1 MTTNDPTYLL
11 DTSVV
16 VDLLRTNSSA
26 VRKRLTVCSNHV
38 VGLSVITLCELQF
51 GLELRANK
59 YPHLRESEEQK
70 LSTIIEP
77 FQWFPLTKDVMHSY
91 GRIRSHLQVSGTG
104 IGPLDTLIAAQ
115 AISLD
120 AILVTSNVHEFRRV
134 PKLRL
139 EDWR

>member
-1 MTTNDPTYLL
+1 MTTNDSRYLL

-26 VRKRLTVCSNHV
+26 IRKRLTERSNNV
-38 VGLSVITLCELQF
+38 IGLSVITLCELQF

-59 YPHLRESEEQK
+59 YPHLRESEQQK
-70 LSTIIEP
+70 LSTVIDP
-77 FQWFPLTKDVMHSY
+77 FQWFPLTKDVIHSY
-91 GRIRSHLQVSGTG
+91 GRIPSHLHVSGTG

-120 AILVTSNVHEFRRV
+120 AILVTSNVQEFRRV

>member
-1 MTTNDPTYLL
+1 MTTTDSTYLL

-16 VDLLRTNSSA
+16 VDLLRTNSS
-26 VRKRLTVCSNHV
+26 VIRKRLIDRSNNA

-59 YPHLRESEEQK
+59 YPHLRESEQQK
-70 LSTIIEP
+70 LSTIVDP
-77 FQWFPLTKDVMHSY
+77 FQCFPLTKDVIHSY
-91 GRIRSHLQVSGTG
+91 GRIRSQLQVSGTA

-115 AISLD
+115 AASMN
-120 AILVTSNVHEFRRV
+120 AILVTSNVQEFRRV

>member
-1 MTTNDPTYLL
+1 MTNDPTYLL

-26 VRKRLTVCSNHV
+26 IRKRLSEQTRSV

-51 GLELRANK
+51 GLELRASQ
-59 YPHLRESEEQK
+59 YPHVRESEQQK
-70 LSTIIEP
+70 LSTILEP
-77 FQWFPLTKDVMHSY
+77 FQCFPLTKDVMHSY
-91 GRIRSHLQVSGTG
+91 GRIRSHLQVSGAG

-115 AISLD
+115 AVSLD
-120 AILVTSNVHEFRRV
+120 AILVTSNVQEFRRV

>member
-1 MTTNDPTYLL
+1 MTTTDSTYLL

-26 VRKRLTVCSNHV
+26 IRRRLTQRTKNV

-59 YPHLRESEEQK
+59 YPHLRESEQRK
-70 LSTIIEP
+70 LSTILEP

-91 GRIRSHLQVSGTG
+91 GGIRSQLQVSGAG
-104 IGPLDTLIAAQ
+104 IGPLDTLIAAH
-115 AISLD
+115 AVSLD
-120 AILVTSNVHEFRRV
+120 AVLVTSNVQEFRRV